1 MSTDADKRMSG
12 LDRRL
17 KQFREQ
23 RAEFH
28 LPVRLYWLL
37 VDRRSAAKTSI
48 RGVRLGLQAGISV
61 NAGPCKQGQINPGML
76 TFRVTWFSCRRAAVS
91 FRHLW

>member
-1 MSTDADKRMSG
+1 MRTDADKRISG

-23 RAEFH
+23 RAVFH

-37 VDRRSAAKTSI
+37 IDGRGAAKTSI
-48 RGVRLGLQAGISV
+48 RGVRLGSQAGISV
-61 NAGPCKQGQINPGML
+61 NAGRCMQG
-76 TFRVTWFSCRRAAVS
+76 
-91 FRHLW
+91 

>member
-1 MSTDADKRMSG
+1 MSTDAEKWISG

-23 RAEFH
+23 RAVFH
-28 LPVRLYWLL
+28 LSVRLYWLL

-48 RGVRLGLQAGISV
+48 RGVRLGSQAGISV
-61 NAGPCKQGQINPGML
+61 NADP
-76 TFRVTWFSCRRAAVS
+76 
-91 FRHLW
+91 

>member
-1 MSTDADKRMSG
+1 MGTDADKRISG

-23 RAEFH
+23 RAVFH

-37 VDRRSAAKTSI
+37 VDGRSAAKTSTDW
-48 RGVRLGLQAGISV
+48 VRLGSLAGISV
-61 NAGPCKQGQINPGML
+61 NAGL
-76 TFRVTWFSCRRAAVS
+76 
-91 FRHLW
+91 